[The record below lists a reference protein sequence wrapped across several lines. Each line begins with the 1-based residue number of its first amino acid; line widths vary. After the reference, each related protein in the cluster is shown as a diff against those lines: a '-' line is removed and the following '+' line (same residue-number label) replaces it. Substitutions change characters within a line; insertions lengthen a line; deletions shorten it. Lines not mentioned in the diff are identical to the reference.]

1 MKDPTHNSGDVK
13 PAARHAVYGDV
24 VPFGIYTNPHLPIQ
38 SRVLMFVAARQG
50 PPGRGCSIG
59 PTKMARCFGCKPHA
73 LRVTLGR
80 MTKSGAL
87 TRVTWDEGRRWGYR
101 VGIEIPDDPLEAIN
115 DISGP
120 WKEACRPEEL
130 NEVRDRIQDR
140 FNSHK
145 EMPGVYNSVEKDEVD
160 NLLARDHWLALN
172 DLWLV
177 EGFNTLLDLSNK
189 DSVGWW
195 LSLISNVRMNRSP
208 WAEGLDGDL
217 LLQVGMLNAADHI
230 MRKVRDGEWH
240 PKKPSGLFCTIL
252 QTLDKRGDT
261 LSLVDSDDVEEDMKT
276 LATTNQTVRQVW
288 DGMQWK
294 EMG

>member
-1 MKDPTHNSGDVK
+1 
-13 PAARHAVYGDV
+13 
-24 VPFGIYTNPHLPIQ
+24 
-38 SRVLMFVAARQG
+38 
-50 PPGRGCSIG
+50 
-59 PTKMARCFGCKPHA
+59 
-73 LRVTLGR
+73 